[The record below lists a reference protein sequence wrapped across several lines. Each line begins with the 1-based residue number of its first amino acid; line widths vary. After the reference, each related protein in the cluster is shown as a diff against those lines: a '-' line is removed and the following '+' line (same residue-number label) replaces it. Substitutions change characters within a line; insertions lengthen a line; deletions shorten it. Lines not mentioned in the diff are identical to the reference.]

1 MCVCLLFNA
10 QQNRASPSKW
20 RNNWGQVAHQVSIKT
35 TPGDPSY
42 SWIFISSCFSYFSGS
57 SCAKHSTCCCSPN
70 IINDDYYRVQQRTP
84 PQQQQVF
91 PPSHSKFLK
100 GRPIFS
106 HLWKI
111 RWWKSISHLFN
122 YCYSSSY
129 ILYMQMSG
137 WPGSAIMIG
146 SQKISGYH
154 HISLYSLL
162 KNYLCG
168 ISHFLNIDQDE
179 M

>member
-1 MCVCLLFNA
+1 MIEVEHFEDLGWASISLLWERTHTHMCVCLLFNA

-122 YCYSSSY
+122 YCYSRLY
-129 ILYMQMSG
+129 ILYM
-137 WPGSAIMIG
+137 
-146 SQKISGYH
+146 
-154 HISLYSLL
+154 
-162 KNYLCG
+162 
-168 ISHFLNIDQDE
+168 
-179 M
+179 